1 MLDFNN
7 TEIAFSAKTD
17 GELQNAKLLFSTIQY
32 PWLVKC
38 AKVAS
43 NIAIKIHFPLAW
55 AVKPTLYKQFVGG
68 ETLQDCTKTIEHL
81 KHFNVKSTLDFS
93 AESEQ
98 TPDGIQAT
106 FEETM
111 RSIDFAKGNPNLAY
125 AVFKPSTITT
135 DDLLAKASE
144 KRGELSI
151 EEVKQFREFRDRFMA
166 FCQRAYDNDVR
177 ILVDAEDYCFQ
188 DAIDELRKWDVI
200 LLQAGTGDTANNM
213 NQEVRKFL
221 VEYVDSVVK
230 HPHTFWWHTTWFN
243 STDPALYIGA
253 NTTLNPA
260 TIDQVGQLK
269 ASIDAAK
276 AYVMEDPMF
285 EGRICSGTPMMY
297 ALKKLNVP
305 ETDLYRDHTHLN
317 DYGSLLVGY
326 SFYTQYTGK
335 EVTQINLDVIPRN
348 LRIEQH
354 QSLGDL
360 QITEEMKQIIIQTAQ
375 YTKENPWVIPEQ

>member
-1 MLDFNN
+1 MTIKRILCICLCVCCLLPVLAGCGTEPVPTEPTPTTVATQPKPTESAEEAKALRIMILGSSRSVNTFHLLYEVFKDQMPD
-7 TEIAFSAKTD
+7 TEITLGVMYYSGCSMSMHADFIKANKNVYAYYRNKD
-17 GELQNAKLLFSTIQY
+17 GYWDITRNSYME
-32 PWLVKC
+32 
-38 AKVAS
+38 
-43 NIAIKIHFPLAW
+43 
-55 AVKPTLYKQFVGG
+55 
-68 ETLQDCTKTIEHL
+68 
-81 KHFNVKSTLDFS
+81 
-93 AESEQ
+93 
-98 TPDGIQAT
+98 DGLRDQA
-106 FEETM
+106 
-111 RSIDFAKGNPNLAY
+111 
-125 AVFKPSTITT
+125 
-135 DDLLAKASE
+135 
-144 KRGELSI
+144 
-151 EEVKQFREFRDRFMA
+151 
-166 FCQRAYDNDVR
+166 
-177 ILVDAEDYCFQ
+177 
-188 DAIDELRKWDVI
+188 WDVI

-305 ETDLYRDHTHLN
+305 ETDLYRDHTHLS

-335 EVTQINLDVIPRN
+335 DVTQINLDMIPRN

-360 QITEEMKQIIIQTAQ
+360 QITEEMKQVIIETAQ
-375 YTKENPWVIPEQ
+375 YTKENPWVIPE